1 MVIVLDSVGIGNAVD
16 ADRYGDEGANTLA
29 HIFERIPDLQLPNLT
44 ALGLGEILGR
54 PGSSGEPERLRPR
67 ASHGRMEER
76 SAGKDTTTGHWEIAG
91 VIMDEPFTVFERFPD
106 ELVKAIELEADVQF
120 IGNFACSGTVIL
132 EKLGAEHLETGQPV
146 LYTSADSV
154 LQIAAH
160 EDVIPVPKLYELCQI
175 ARRHADRY
183 RIGRVI
189 ARPFE
194 GTRGSFRRTA
204 RRHDFS
210 MRPPPTILNAIAGA
224 GLPVVGIG
232 KISDIFAGEGITES
246 HPTISNID
254 GMKKIDQL
262 WAPTKRGLIFINLV
276 DFDMTFG
283 HRRDTAG
290 YATALLEFDQW
301 LGNFTSSVSDND
313 LVIIT
318 ADHGNDP
325 TFRGTDHTREQ
336 VPLLV
341 MHKSES
347 RDLGV
352 RKTFADV
359 AASLATFFELSKPWP
374 VGTSFL

>member
-1 MVIVLDSVGIGNAVD
+1 MLDSVGIGNAAD
-16 ADRYGDEGANTLA
+16 ADRYGDEGANTLV
-29 HIFERIPDLQLPNLT
+29 HIFERISDLQLPNLT
-44 ALGLGEILGR
+44 TLGLGEILGR
-54 PGSSGEPERLRPR
+54 PRYSGEPARLQPR

-91 VIMDEPFTVFERFPD
+91 VILDEPFTVFERFPD
-106 ELVKAIELEADVQF
+106 ELVKAIELEADVKF
-120 IGNFACSGTVIL
+120 IGNFASSGTVIL
-132 EKLGAEHLETGQPV
+132 EKLGAEHLETGQPI

-160 EDVIPVPKLYELCQI
+160 EDVTPVPKLYELCQI
-175 ARRHADRY
+175 ARHHADRY

-189 ARPFE
+189 ARPFA
-194 GTRGSFRRTA
+194 GTRGNFRRTT

-224 GLPVVGIG
+224 GFPVVGIG

-262 WAPTKRGLIFINLV
+262 WATTEHGLIFINLV

-290 YATALLEFDQW
+290 YANALLEFDQW
-301 LGNFTSSVSDND
+301 LGTFTSSVSDDD

-341 MHKSES
+341 MHKGES
-347 RDLGV
+347 RDLGT

-359 AASLATFFELSKPWP
+359 AASLAAFFELSEAWS
-374 VGTSFL
+374 VGTSFLK